1 MGQPSRNEPHQYTT
15 GVPEF
20 ELLSIGRDVWTS
32 KLLAGSIA
40 FLLSRDYSQG
50 KEKAFDIGP
59 RGIQVGVIA
68 LVMHRRH
75 WLGLAAI
82 APMVALES
90 RIARIGVALPSNA
103 AESTAWVNARIVTA
117 AGPVIERGVLIVQG
131 RSILAVG
138 SSDQVQVPAGVKTI
152 DVAGKWIVPG
162 LVCTHSHVGG
172 VGAADG
178 SAPIQPGVRILD
190 SINVKESGFK
200 RALAGGLT
208 TLNIM
213 PGSGHLISGQTVY
226 CKLRYAGKGPST
238 IDDILIRDADGH
250 PLGGLKMAN
259 GTNSQG
265 DAPFPGTRGKS
276 AFLVR
281 EQYIKAREYNAKV
294 VAAKGDA
301 DKLPPRDLHLESLV
315 EAMQGKRIVHH
326 HTHRHDDII
335 TVLRLSQ
342 EFGFRVV
349 LHHVSEGWKVANEIA
364 AAKVPCS
371 VIVIDSPGG
380 KLEARDMT
388 FKNGRVLDEAG
399 VRVAFHTDDW
409 ITDSRVFNRSAAL
422 AVRAGMNRDRAIEAL
437 TIAGAEM
444 LGLEQRIGSL
454 APGKDA
460 DFAILSGDL
469 FSVYTRV
476 LETWVEGQ
484 KAFDLS
490 DPEDALY
497 AEGGQGAGFELNPYL
512 CCFGQSWQSGG
523 AK

>member
-1 MGQPSRNEPHQYTT
+1 M
-15 GVPEF
+15 
-20 ELLSIGRDVWTS
+20 
-32 KLLAGSIA
+32 
-40 FLLSRDYSQG
+40 
-50 KEKAFDIGP
+50 
-59 RGIQVGVIA
+59 IQDGTLVIYK
-68 LVMHRRH
+68 
-75 WLGLAAI
+75 G
-82 APMVALES
+82 
-90 RIARIGVALPSNA
+90 
-103 AESTAWVNARIVTA
+103 T
-117 AGPVIERGVLIVQG
+117 
-131 RSILAVG
+131 ILAVG
-138 SSDQVQVPAGVKTI
+138 SSDATAIPSDAKIVDAK
-152 DVAGKWIVPG
+152 GKWIMPG
-162 LVCTHSHVGG
+162 LVCTHSHIGG

-190 SINVKESGFK
+190 SINVKDSGFK

-213 PGSGHLISGQTVY
+213 PGSGHLISGQTIY

-238 IDDILIRDADGH
+238 IEDILIRDGEDK

-265 DAPFPGTRGKS
+265 EAPFPGTRGKS

-281 EQYIKAREYNAKV
+281 EQYIKAREYHAKRLE
-294 VAAKGDA
+294 ADGDPEKMPA
-301 DKLPPRDLHLESLV
+301 RDLHLESLI
-315 EAMQGKRIVHH
+315 EAMQGTRIVHH

-349 LHHVSEGWKVANEIA
+349 LHHVSEGWKVAKEIA

-388 FKNGRVLDEAG
+388 FKNGHILDQAG

-409 ITDSRVFNRSAAL
+409 ITDSRVFSRSAAL

-444 LGLEQRIGSL
+444 LGLESRIGSL
-454 APGKDA
+454 VAGKDA
-460 DFAILSGDL
+460 DFCLLNGDPL
-469 FSVYTRV
+469 SVYTRV
-476 LETWVEGQ
+476 LETWVEGH
-484 KAFDLS
+484 KAFDLANP
-490 DPEDALY
+490 DDALY

-512 CCFGQSWQSGG
+512 CCFGQAWRNEG

>member
-1 MGQPSRNEPHQYTT
+1 MINDGT
-15 GVPEF
+15 
-20 ELLSIGRDVWTS
+20 
-32 KLLAGSIA
+32 
-40 FLLSRDYSQG
+40 
-50 KEKAFDIGP
+50 
-59 RGIQVGVIA
+59 
-68 LVMHRRH
+68 
-75 WLGLAAI
+75 
-82 APMVALES
+82 
-90 RIARIGVALPSNA
+90 
-103 AESTAWVNARIVTA
+103 
-117 AGPVIERGVLIVQG
+117 LIVRNG
-131 RSILAVG
+131 SILAVG
-138 SSDQVQVPAGVKTI
+138 PSDSTPVPAGSKSI
-152 DVAGKWIVPG
+152 DAGGKWIMPG
-162 LVCTHSHVGG
+162 LVCTHSHIGG

-178 SAPIQPGVRILD
+178 SSPIQPGVRILD
-190 SINVKESGFK
+190 SINVKEAGFK

-226 CKLRYAGKGPST
+226 CKLRYAGSGPST
-238 IDDILIRDADGH
+238 IEDILIRDPQGN

-265 DAPFPGTRGKS
+265 EAPFPGTRGKS

-281 EQYIKAREYNAKV
+281 EQFIKAREYHAKRN
-294 VAAKGDA
+294 AAKSDPEKMPA
-301 DKLPPRDLHLESLV
+301 RDLHLEALI
-315 EAMQGKRIVHH
+315 EAMQGTRIVHH

-349 LHHVSEGWKVANEIA
+349 LHHVSEGWKVAKEIA
-364 AAKVPCS
+364 DAKAPCS
-371 VIVIDSPGG
+371 VIVVDSPGG

-409 ITDSRVFNRSAAL
+409 ITDSRIFNRSAAL
-422 AVRAGMNRDRAIEAL
+422 AVRAGMNRERALEAL

-444 LGLEQRIGSL
+444 LGLENRIGSL
-454 APGKDA
+454 VPGKDA
-460 DFAILSGDL
+460 DFCILSGDPL
-469 FSVYTRV
+469 SVYTRV

-484 KAFDLS
+484 QAFDLS
-490 DPEDALY
+490 NPKDALY

-512 CCFGQSWQSGG
+512 CCFGQSWQTAG